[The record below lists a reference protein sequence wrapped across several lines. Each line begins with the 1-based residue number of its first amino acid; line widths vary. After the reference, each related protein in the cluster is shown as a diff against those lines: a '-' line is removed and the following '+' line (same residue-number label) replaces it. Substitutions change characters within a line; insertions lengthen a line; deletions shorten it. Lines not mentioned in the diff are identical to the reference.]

1 MSEYLEL
8 PLASIEVGAGRARDL
23 DPAWIEGLA
32 GSIQEQGLLQPI
44 VVRKI
49 GVGYR
54 LVAGH
59 HRLEAYRH
67 LGYVQIAAVLLDV
80 EADDADSEDAA
91 RLAEIMENL
100 GRYELIALDRCQHL
114 FELKHIW
121 ERMHPETRA
130 GVAGGKARQGSANEV
145 FSFAAATAEKIG
157 LSQRSIQIAVR
168 IWAGL
173 YPAVRARLRTTKL
186 ASKQT
191 ELKALSELSIAAQIG
206 VLDLIEDEKHPDIQ
220 NVADALAHLDG
231 GITSD
236 PLERR
241 FAAVSKTFSA
251 LDDDLLDRVIATHEE
266 RVIESLKRRN
276 RI

>member
-8 PLASIEVGAGRARDL
+8 PLASIEVGAGRARNL

-67 LGYVQIAAVLLDV
+67 LGYGQIAAVLLDV

-114 FELKHIW
+114 FELKQIW
-121 ERMHPETRA
+121 ERMYPETRA
-130 GVAGGKARQGSANEV
+130 GVAGGKARQGSANEI
-145 FSFAAATAEKIG
+145 FSFATATAEKIG
-157 LSQRSIQIAVR
+157 LSQRSIQIAVK
-168 IWAGL
+168 IWAGRNGQAPGQ
-173 YPAVRARLRTTKL
+173 PASFPPDREPGTEQGRFSPRHARGRPSADRRALRG
-186 ASKQT
+186 A
-191 ELKALSELSIAAQIG
+191 G
-206 VLDLIEDEKHPDIQ
+206 C
-220 NVADALAHLDG
+220 G
-231 GITSD
+231 
-236 PLERR
+236 
-241 FAAVSKTFSA
+241 
-251 LDDDLLDRVIATHEE
+251 
-266 RVIESLKRRN
+266 
-276 RI
+276 